1 MGKKEMVSKGIFRT
15 LVFMVKRKLP
25 VLYPIVFPSPG
36 SFSSS
41 WVFPFPVKCWFRN
54 IWRLVCCIS
63 LWHFTLHLKSC
74 SWRQKYFKFWK
85 HEKPLHGT
93 DLQFLVSKNC
103 LEIGCLITVL
113 SSSFY
118 ILGGTAHSIITLLA
132 FLSSFYDAQRFIS
145 WAKFH
150 PPHPL
155 PLA

>member
-1 MGKKEMVSKGIFRT
+1 MGKKEIVSKGIFKT
-15 LVFMVKRKLP
+15 FVFMVERKLP
-25 VLYPIVFPSPG
+25 ALYPVVFPSPG
-36 SFSSS
+36 SSSSS

-54 IWRLVCCIS
+54 IWSLASCIS
-63 LWHFTLHLKSC
+63 LQHFTFHLKSC
-74 SWRQKYFKFWK
+74 SWKQKYFKFWK
-85 HEKPLHGT
+85 HEKPLQGT

-103 LEIGCLITVL
+103 LEIGHVITVL
-113 SSSFY
+113 SSSVY

-145 WAKFH
+145 WAKLH